1 MVWVHHNHK
10 HLPFGKISCFLYE
23 KHENLR
29 RESISQLLKE
39 INFDIHRR
47 WLFERCN
54 QRLHLCEDAIL
65 CTERARIAAPRRPSL
80 VAPGRQERHCT
91 RYDSAD
97 CALGSGEWAE
107 PPQYLPALCWGV
119 LKNPSKRGF
128 YRHKAA
134 SQRLAI
140 ERLQCVQH
148 ASHSS

>member
-1 MVWVHHNHK
+1 MGGVGGTPPTPRGQVWARR
-10 HLPFGKISCFLYE
+10 LREAASIIS
-23 KHENLR
+23 
-29 RESISQLLKE
+29 
-39 INFDIHRR
+39 
-47 WLFERCN
+47 
-54 QRLHLCEDAIL
+54 
-65 CTERARIAAPRRPSL
+65 T
-80 VAPGRQERHCT
+80 
-91 RYDSAD
+91 D

-140 ERLQCVQH
+140 ERQQDVQH

>member
-1 MVWVHHNHK
+1 MKV
-10 HLPFGKISCFLYE
+10 PFGRNDRKLGE
-23 KHENLR
+23 GG
-29 RESISQLLKE
+29 
-39 INFDIHRR
+39 
-47 WLFERCN
+47 
-54 QRLHLCEDAIL
+54 
-65 CTERARIAAPRRPSL
+65 TPPPPGGRAGGVGARSKLTAAS
-80 VAPGRQERHCT
+80 T
-91 RYDSAD
+91 D